1 MVSPGL
7 VPGVA
12 RTLTYRVQ
20 PGDLVNTLF
29 PGASEFARKPAVL
42 ATGILV
48 ALCEWPAMDALRQVI
63 GDDEDSLGT
72 RVCVSHQ
79 APVWAGTKL
88 TVTARCVS
96 VTGRAS
102 RWDVGAYDGTRTVG
116 CGWVEFAVVRTAAFL
131 ERHRHEMRI
140 KGGDGFCPVP
150 VCATHH
156 RLIEQGEPW
165 LWVPWQRLK
174 GTGSDMSEGCIL
186 MGEELAGYG
195 LVVDVDV
202 RVSSSLVFKP

>member
-72 RVCVSHQ
+72 GISISHQ
-79 APVWAGTKL
+79 APVCVGTKL

-102 RWDVGAYDGTRTVG
+102 RWDVGAYDGTRTVA

-131 ERHRHEMRI
+131 ERHRLTPV
-140 KGGDGFCPVP
+140 GGPALRGVRHQQTQVYAQD
-150 VCATHH
+150 H
-156 RLIEQGEPW
+156 RDRAVARYTASPS
-165 LWVPWQRLK
+165 PMAR
-174 GTGSDMSEGCIL
+174 M
-186 MGEELAGYG
+186 
-195 LVVDVDV
+195 
-202 RVSSSLVFKP
+202 